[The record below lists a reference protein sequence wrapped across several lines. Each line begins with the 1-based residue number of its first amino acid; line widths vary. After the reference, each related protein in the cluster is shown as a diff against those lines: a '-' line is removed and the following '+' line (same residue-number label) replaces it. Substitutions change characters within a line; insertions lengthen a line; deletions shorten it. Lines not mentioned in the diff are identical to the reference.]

1 MAENGVGKY
10 FPKCMNITERRLSG
24 FCTNEV
30 GLLLDSNVFSS
41 SATKGAIIGNPLRY
55 LPFDGNSGNKLL
67 NFTGS
72 ANLINQNC
80 NGKYLSIVAGSNLC
94 IFDLHKGAILRE
106 FHEHDGPILSVAW
119 NHTSPWLLASV
130 GVDSTLRLWDLRL
143 HPAQL
148 QMRRTARPF
157 TCLEYSPDCNYI
169 ACGGQLISVYDLNM
183 TQSVQYMPC
192 NSPVTNI
199 RFNPA
204 ECLLATS
211 HEDQAVCFWDIDTG
225 ECVTQ
230 SPSFESKVGQICF
243 PPDGKYLI
251 ANIGTKI
258 CSVRWEPFELLS
270 QIVFPFRGHFP
281 VRNNLQFPNELN
293 EFTPLT
299 HLDIK
304 VQNNLMS
311 GLGIV
316 NEDSGKIGTVC
327 LSTVSL
333 DKFENYST
341 VESPIL
347 DCIDEYLP
355 SNSIPPPCPTSAS
368 AFEINNIYNEENE
381 FEFQEQLDVTQLT
394 DVTLENI
401 STTEI
406 PELTEKK
413 QRIIENSIKSVE
425 ASPSRVCQQK
435 RPTALEGLSGNI
447 STSFESG
454 AGVCHSSSASARSS
468 SFDLR
473 SPTTIN
479 TRRITPKITRKIN
492 QQPKENE
499 KTSESRANNAS
510 DKRPNRL
517 PILNQNQ
524 QKHSNSFS
532 CHNGQKPSNYSPKQ
546 LFRRGSSLNDVS
558 DPINS
563 NNYNDMP
570 SGSSTLKNR
579 SKSQAQKCRVSKFST
594 SSSIIGNNRQKSESD
609 SDDELDEFL
618 QQDQK
623 LRAKVVKRTKDIKAS
638 LARSNGVD
646 GNTLEFLVKETFR
659 VEDPLAFAFLLDQYM
674 ERKRFSMSLN
684 ELFLPRVDSLLVHK
698 NKECVQLGL
707 NFLNMVTSRFG
718 NVIVHGLASQEFTI
732 GVDVEA
738 EKRFERC
745 TTCRNALFNI
755 QLKTSF
761 YTDHMNSTQLRLF
774 KNEILP
780 RIDQIVST
788 EKTSE
793 VRSLNHI
800 TP

>member
-1 MAENGVGKY
+1 MTENGVGKF
-10 FPKCMNITERRLSG
+10 FPKQMNITERRLSG

-30 GLLLDSNVFSS
+30 GFLLDLNGIASNIPK
-41 SATKGAIIGNPLRY
+41 SAVIGNPLRY
-55 LPFDGNSGNKLL
+55 ISFDDNSGNKLL

-72 ANLINQNC
+72 ASSIDQNC
-80 NGKYLSIVAGSNLC
+80 NGKYLSIIAGSNFC

-106 FHEHDGPILSVAW
+106 FHEHDGPILSIAW
-119 NHTSPWLLASV
+119 HRTSPWLLASV
-130 GVDSTLRLWDLRL
+130 GMDSTLRLWDLRL

-169 ACGGQLISVYDLNM
+169 ACGGQFISVFDLNM

-192 NSPVTNI
+192 NSPATNI

-211 HEDQAVCFWDIDTG
+211 HEDQTVRFWDIDTG

-230 SPSFESKVGQICF
+230 SPSFELIVGQICF

-251 ANIGTKI
+251 VNIGTKI
-258 CSVRWEPFELLS
+258 CSIGWEPYELLS
-270 QIVFPFRGHFP
+270 QVLFPFRGHFP
-281 VRNNLQFPNELN
+281 INTSLQFPNDLN

-304 VQNNLMS
+304 VQNNLMF
-311 GLGIV
+311 GLSIV
-316 NEDSGKIGTVC
+316 NEDSDKIGTVC
-327 LSTVSL
+327 LSTISL
-333 DKFENYST
+333 DKFENYLT

-347 DCIDEYLP
+347 DSVEYLP
-355 SNSIPPPCPTSAS
+355 SNSIPPLCPSST
-368 AFEINNIYNEENE
+368 FEINNIYNEGNE
-381 FEFQEQLDVTQLT
+381 FEFQKKIDVTQLT
-394 DVTLENI
+394 DVALENI
-401 STTEI
+401 LTTDI

-413 QRIIENSIKSVE
+413 QIGENSIKSVE
-425 ASPSRVCQQK
+425 ASPSRACHQK

-454 AGVCHSSSASARSS
+454 GGVCHSSSASTRSS

-473 SPTTIN
+473 SPTTLN
-479 TRRITPKITRKIN
+479 TRKITSKIIPKVN
-492 QQPKENE
+492 QQLKEDR
-499 KTSESRANNAS
+499 KTEFRVNNVS
-510 DKRPNRL
+510 GKRPNRL
-517 PILNQNQ
+517 PVLNHNQ
-524 QKHSNSFS
+524 QHHSNSFS
-532 CHNGQKPSNYSPKQ
+532 CHNGEKPSDFTQKQ

-563 NNYNDMP
+563 NNYNNMP
-570 SGSSTLKNR
+570 TSSSTTLKNR
-579 SKSQAQKCRVSKFST
+579 SKSQAQKGRTSKFST
-594 SSSIIGNNRQKSESD
+594 SSAIIGNNRQKSESD

-618 QQDQK
+618 QQDPK
-623 LRAKVVKRTKDIKAS
+623 IRAKVMKRTNDIKAS
-638 LARSNGVD
+638 LSRSNGVD

-684 ELFLPRVDSLLVHK
+684 ELFLSRVDSLLVHK

-718 NVIVHGLASQEFTI
+718 NAIIHGLASQEFTI

-745 TTCRNALFNI
+745 TACRNALFTI

-774 KNEILP
+774 RNEILP
-780 RIDQIVST
+780 LIDQIVST
-788 EKTSE
+788 VKSAE
-793 VRSLNHI
+793 VLPLNL
-800 TP
+800 P

>member
-1 MAENGVGKY
+1 M
-10 FPKCMNITERRLSG
+10 
-24 FCTNEV
+24 
-30 GLLLDSNVFSS
+30 
-41 SATKGAIIGNPLRY
+41 
-55 LPFDGNSGNKLL
+55 
-67 NFTGS
+67 
-72 ANLINQNC
+72 
-80 NGKYLSIVAGSNLC
+80 
-94 IFDLHKGAILRE
+94 
-106 FHEHDGPILSVAW
+106 
-119 NHTSPWLLASV
+119 
-130 GVDSTLRLWDLRL
+130 DSTLRLWDLRL

-169 ACGGQLISVYDLNM
+169 ACGGQFISVFDLNM

-192 NSPVTNI
+192 NSPATNI

-211 HEDQAVCFWDIDTG
+211 HEDQTVRFFWDIDTG

-230 SPSFESKVGQICF
+230 SPSFELIVGQICF

-251 ANIGTKI
+251 VNIGTKI
-258 CSVRWEPFELLS
+258 CSIRWEPFELLS
-270 QIVFPFRGHFP
+270 QVLFPFRGHFP
-281 VRNNLQFPNELN
+281 INTSLQFPNDLN

-304 VQNNLMS
+304 VQNNLMF
-311 GLGIV
+311 GLSIV
-316 NEDSGKIGTVC
+316 NEDSDKIGTVC
-327 LSTVSL
+327 LSTISL
-333 DKFENYST
+333 DKFENYLT

-347 DCIDEYLP
+347 DSVEYLP
-355 SNSIPPPCPTSAS
+355 SNSIPPLCPSST
-368 AFEINNIYNEENE
+368 FEINNTYNEGNE
-381 FEFQEQLDVTQLT
+381 FEFQKKIDVTQLT
-394 DVTLENI
+394 DVALENI
-401 STTEI
+401 LTTDI

-413 QRIIENSIKSVE
+413 QIVENSVKSVE
-425 ASPSRVCQQK
+425 ASPSRACHQK

-454 AGVCHSSSASARSS
+454 GGVCHSSSASTRSS

-473 SPTTIN
+473 SPTTLN
-479 TRRITPKITRKIN
+479 TRKITSKIIPKVN
-492 QQPKENE
+492 QQLKEDR
-499 KTSESRANNAS
+499 KTEFRVNNVS
-510 DKRPNRL
+510 GKRPNRL
-517 PILNQNQ
+517 PVLNHNQ
-524 QKHSNSFS
+524 QHHSNSFS
-532 CHNGQKPSNYSPKQ
+532 CHNGEKPSDFTQKQ

-563 NNYNDMP
+563 NNYNNMP
-570 SGSSTLKNR
+570 TSSSTTLKNR
-579 SKSQAQKCRVSKFST
+579 SKSQAQKGRTSKFST
-594 SSSIIGNNRQKSESD
+594 SSAIIGNNRQKSDSD

-618 QQDQK
+618 QQDPK
-623 LRAKVVKRTKDIKAS
+623 IRAKVMKRTNDIKAS
-638 LARSNGVD
+638 LSRSNGVD

-684 ELFLPRVDSLLVHK
+684 ELFLSRVDSLLVHK

-718 NVIVHGLASQEFTI
+718 NAIIHGLASQEFTI

-745 TTCRNALFNI
+745 TACRNALFTI

-774 KNEILP
+774 RNEILP
-780 RIDQIVST
+780 LIDQIVST
-788 EKTSE
+788 VKSPE
-793 VRSLNHI
+793 VLPLNL
-800 TP
+800 P